1 MDNFMKES
9 QSASI
14 RRKLGITFLMIL
26 ALGSLTITPAQS
38 DKRIEEIRNLYQAVN
53 KKVAEC
59 EANGE
64 TSDTFLLEVIVNK
77 NNGSYPAVGIYRS
90 VIKFYY
96 TYGDREKDPFP
107 KRLLKIVVKTN
118 RSAAVEVTE
127 FLFNEN
133 GLPVFYFEKTV
144 SEKRV
149 YFDGG
154 KPIRMIDGTR
164 QLELKSKRAT
174 ELEREINRL
183 MQRLLPV
190 FYNSLEN

>member
-1 MDNFMKES
+1 MRES
-9 QSASI
+9 QSVFI
-14 RRKLGITFLMIL
+14 RRKLGIAFLMIL
-26 ALGSLTITPAQS
+26 ALGSISITLAQS
-38 DKRIEEIRNLYQAVN
+38 DKRIEEIRNLYQEVN
-53 KKVAEC
+53 KKAAEC

-64 TSDTFLLEVIVNK
+64 TSDTFLLEVVVNK

-107 KRLLKIVVKTN
+107 KRLLKIVVTTN

-133 GLPVFYFEKTV
+133 GLPVFYFEKV
-144 SEKRV
+144 DNEKRV

-154 KPIRMIDGTR
+154 KPIRMIDGTK

-174 ELEREINRL
+174 ELEREINRR

-190 FYNSLEN
+190 FYSSLEN

>member
-1 MDNFMKES
+1 MKES
-9 QSASI
+9 QSVSI
-14 RRKLGITFLMIL
+14 RRKLGIALLMIL
-26 ALGSLTITPAQS
+26 AIGSISITLGQS
-38 DKRIEEIRNLYQAVN
+38 DKRIEEIRNLYQDVN

-64 TSDTFLLEVIVNK
+64 TSDTFLLEVVVNK

-90 VIKFYY
+90 VMKFYY

-107 KRLLKIVVKTN
+107 KRLLKIVVTTN

-133 GLPVFYFEKTV
+133 GLPVFCFEKV
-144 SEKRV
+144 DSEKRV
-149 YFDGG
+149 YFNGG
-154 KPIRMIDGTR
+154 KPIRMIDGTK

-174 ELEREINRL
+174 ELEREINRR

>member
-1 MDNFMKES
+1 MRES
-9 QSASI
+9 QSVFI
-14 RRKLGITFLMIL
+14 RRKLGIAFLMIL
-26 ALGSLTITPAQS
+26 ALGSISITLAQS
-38 DKRIEEIRNLYQAVN
+38 DKRIEEIRNLYQEVN
-53 KKVAEC
+53 KKAAEC

-64 TSDTFLLEVIVNK
+64 TSDTFLLEVVVNK

-107 KRLLKIVVKTN
+107 KRLLKIVVTTN

-133 GLPVFYFEKTV
+133 GLPVFYFEKV
-144 SEKRV
+144 DNEKRV
-149 YFDGG
+149 YIDGG
-154 KPIRMIDGTR
+154 KPIRMIDGTK

-174 ELEREINRL
+174 ELEREINRR

>member
-1 MDNFMKES
+1 MRES
-9 QSASI
+9 QSVFI
-14 RRKLGITFLMIL
+14 RRKLGIAFLMIL
-26 ALGSLTITPAQS
+26 ALGSISITLAQS
-38 DKRIEEIRNLYQAVN
+38 DKRIEEIRNLYQEVN
-53 KKVAEC
+53 KKAAEC

-64 TSDTFLLEVIVNK
+64 TSDTFLLEVVVNK

-107 KRLLKIVVKTN
+107 KRLLKIVVTTN

-133 GLPVFYFEKTV
+133 GLPVFYFEKV
-144 SEKRV
+144 DNEKRV
-149 YFDGG
+149 YVDGG
-154 KPIRMIDGTR
+154 KPIRMIDGTK

-174 ELEREINRL
+174 ELEREINRR